1 MLAAGRVCIRSY
13 HPEQCCL
20 AAQYNTWLFIQ
31 WTPKGV
37 VIFSPFS
44 SVILSNVANVPQA
57 GFQSPVYYMLVDV
70 WRSGSEKLPDAIR
83 SYKTHVASRKAKP
96 DWKGFVIG
104 IFGLDIITPLLSKRS
119 GAAEAST
126 LPAEAAALLAE
137 AETAVPA
144 AADADDVTD

>member
-1 MLAAGRVCIRSY
+1 MDAERRS
-13 HPEQCCL
+13 H
-20 AAQYNTWLFIQ
+20 
-31 WTPKGV
+31 
-37 VIFSPFS
+37 FSSFS

-83 SYKTHVASRKAKP
+83 SYKTHVASRRTKP

-104 IFGLDIITPLLSKRS
+104 IFGLDIITPLLSKSS
-119 GAAEAST
+119 GAAEASA

>member
-1 MLAAGRVCIRSY
+1 M
-13 HPEQCCL
+13 
-20 AAQYNTWLFIQ
+20 
-31 WTPKGV
+31 
-37 VIFSPFS
+37 
-44 SVILSNVANVPQA
+44 PQA

-119 GAAEAST
+119 GAAEAT
-126 LPAEAAALLAE
+126 ALPAENAALLAE
-137 AETAVPA
+137 AAVPA

>member
-1 MLAAGRVCIRSY
+1 MPRPDSEGHTAG
-13 HPEQCCL
+13 L
-20 AAQYNTWLFIQ
+20 LL
-31 WTPKGV
+31 
-37 VIFSPFS
+37 SPQGI
-44 SVILSNVANVPQA
+44 VLSNVAHVSQA

-119 GAAEAST
+119 GAAEAT
-126 LPAEAAALLAE
+126 ALPAENAALL

-144 AADADDVTD
+144 AADTDDVTD